1 MIRSSCSGW
10 NINSLIK
17 SYESYLDDLFLVSKV
32 KLVDNGE
39 VDNLQIMDIGGEEI
53 GVAIKH

>member
-1 MIRSSCSGW
+1 M
-10 NINSLIK
+10 
-17 SYESYLDDLFLVSKV
+17 

-53 GVAIKH
+53 GVAIKHSDDYKCGRCWKYTAPEPESLCGKCNDVVNR